1 MADTKTDKLLRELL
15 TEVATLRQ
23 SLTNGSAA
31 QTRED
36 AARDKGADKRGE
48 QLGIQQVSIIRLEG
62 KVDAMAVDLK
72 SACDTA
78 KEADK
83 LSRDNASDIR
93 WFKWLAGAGGLGGIT
108 SFVAELFR
116 LAN

>member
-15 TEVATLRQ
+15 KEVASLKQ
-23 SLTNGSAA
+23 SVSNGATS
-31 QTRED
+31 QERSD
-36 AARDKGADKRGE
+36 SARDRGAEKRSDQIGAQSE
-48 QLGIQQVSIIRLEG
+48 GLIRLEG
-62 KVDAMAVDLK
+62 KVDAMSIILK
-72 SACDTA
+72 AACETA

-108 SFVAELFR
+108 SLVAELLR
-116 LAN
+116 LAK